1 MTDRSRPPEPLR
13 TSEVRLGDG
22 AVTVLRRHG
31 NPDGPRLVLSC
42 GLGFAADLYWPFW
55 SLLAEDFDLVVYDLR
70 SHGWNPVTPLRIHN
84 LPTLVDDNRR
94 VLDAVSA
101 GFGAKPSIGVFH
113 SLSAMVAL
121 MHEQQAPAFAA
132 LVLFDPP
139 ICPPGADLDDMETV
153 CQGLSSRA
161 RRRQRHFE
169 SPQELVTLLGEAS
182 GFSLVPPETR
192 ELFAEV
198 TLRPAVGGRYELRCP
213 PEHEGQLYEWYFGFS
228 MQAPEILDGI
238 GIPVKVIGA
247 DPTVAFSF
255 LPSMDLSTLTVLDY
269 DFVPDTT
276 HLLQLEAPHRC
287 VELTRQFLQAQ
298 GLSHSGA
305 G

>member
-1 MTDRSRPPEPLR
+1 MTDRSRPPEPLC

-22 AVTVLRRHG
+22 AVTVVRRHG
-31 NPDGPRLVLSC
+31 NLDGPRLVLSC

-55 SLLAEDFDLVVYDLR
+55 SLLTEDFDLVVYDLR
-70 SHGWNPVTPLRIHN
+70 SHGWNAVTPLRIHN
-84 LPTLVDDNRR
+84 LPTLVDDNCR

-101 GFGAKPSIGVFH
+101 GFGAKPTIGVFH

-121 MHEQQAPAFAA
+121 MHQRQAPAFAA

-139 ICPPGADLDDMETV
+139 IYPPGADLDDMETV
-153 CQGLSSRA
+153 CKGLSSRA

-169 SPQELVTLLGEAS
+169 SPRELVTLLGNAS
-182 GFSLVPPETR
+182 GFALVPPETR

-198 TLRPAVGGRYELRCP
+198 TLRPAAGGGYELRCP

-228 MQAPEILDGI
+228 MQSPEILDSI
-238 GIPVKVIGA
+238 DIPVKVIGS
-247 DPTVAFSF
+247 DPTATFSF

-276 HLLQLEAPHRC
+276 HLLQLEAPHDC
-287 VELTRQFLQAQ
+287 VELTVQFLRAQ
-298 GLSHSGA
+298 RLSQ
-305 G
+305 